1 MGTWQEVEIGGK
13 RAEWFEPARP
23 SPHRFTVLF
32 LHGHGELTLRDN
44 PVYSTELERHG
55 LACLC
60 PAGRR
65 SWWGDRVCTEF
76 DPVQSPRKFLLDEV
90 LPWLKEHR
98 QTEPPA
104 IALLGVSMGGQGG
117 LKLAYLAPQ
126 QFPVVAALAPAIDFH
141 RWYGQGYPLDD
152 LYESA
157 EEARQDTATVLIHP
171 LNWPRHQMLLCD
183 PTDTEWFEGVERLA
197 SKLSS
202 SGIPFEKDF
211 DTRAGGHTW
220 DYFNHQGP
228 AVVQFLAERLEKER
242 LRLPTPTTPLFR
254 TVAPGSDVPGSD
266 AGQ

>member
-1 MGTWQEVEIGGK
+1 MGTWRQVEVGGK
-13 RAEWFEPARP
+13 RADLFVPERP

-32 LHGHGELTLRDN
+32 LHGHGELTLCDN
-44 PVYSTELERHG
+44 QVYTAELERHG

-60 PAGRR
+60 PSGRR

-76 DPVQSPRKFLLDEV
+76 DPRQPPRQFLLEAV
-90 LPWLKEHR
+90 VPWLKVHL
-98 QTEPPA
+98 QVEPPA
-104 IALLGVSMGGQGG
+104 IGLLGVSMGGQGG

-171 LNWPRHQMLLCD
+171 LNWPRHQFLLCD
-183 PTDTEWFEGVERLA
+183 PADTEWFEGIERLA

-211 DTRAGGHTW
+211 ETRAGGHSW
-220 DYFNHQGP
+220 DYFNHQAP
-228 AVVQFLAERLEKER
+228 VVVRFLSERLEKER
-242 LRLPTPTTPLFR
+242 LRLPTPTTPVFR
-254 TVAPGSDVPGSD
+254 TVAPESETGE
-266 AGQ
+266 